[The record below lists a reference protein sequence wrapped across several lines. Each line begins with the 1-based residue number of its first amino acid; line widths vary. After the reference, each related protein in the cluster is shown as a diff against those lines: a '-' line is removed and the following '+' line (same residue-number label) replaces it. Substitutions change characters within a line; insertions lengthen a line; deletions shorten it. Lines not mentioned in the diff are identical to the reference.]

1 MNKHI
6 DKQKSTEG
14 ALRVKEAEMKQ
25 WYENE
30 FMPFKKQKEQEKQ
43 DFNEFAKIIIN
54 NTQEVKYM
62 LANIYDNNSA
72 KAVETWN
79 ALKLEPEIND
89 IKSEGELLII
99 IDKSGEE
106 LQINFDKLLE
116 NIKKALG
123 EK

>member
-1 MNKHI
+1 MNKQI
-6 DKQKSTEG
+6 DMQNSSES
-14 ALRVKEAEMKQ
+14 ALKVKEAEMKQ
-25 WYENE
+25 WYDNE
-30 FMPFKKQKEQEKQ
+30 FIPFKKQKEQEKQ

-79 ALKLEPEIND
+79 ALKLEPAISD
-89 IKSEGELLII
+89 IKSKGELLII
-99 IDKSGEE
+99 IDKRGKES
-106 LQINFDKLLE
+106 QINFDLLLE

-123 EK
+123 GK

>member
-1 MNKHI
+1 MNKQI
-6 DKQKSTEG
+6 DMQKSSQDTLE
-14 ALRVKEAEMKQ
+14 AKEVEMQQ

-30 FMPFKKQKEQEKQ
+30 FLPFKQQKEQEKQ

-79 ALKLEPEIND
+79 ALKLEPEITD
-89 IKSEGELLII
+89 IKSADDLLVITDKNGDEL
-99 IDKSGEE
+99 KV
-106 LQINFDKLLE
+106 NFDGLLE

-123 EK
+123 DS